1 MKTQV
6 LNLIKALAMIVL
18 LSIGVMY
25 KFGRRWY
32 RRFCIKVLWK
42 KLRIRTSVYEQW
54 HAKRAAKLQMALNI
68 EHSESPSF

>member
-32 RRFCIKVLWK
+32 RRVCIKMLWK
-42 KLRIRTSVYEQW
+42 KHPIPPRVY
-54 HAKRAAKLQMALNI
+54 
-68 EHSESPSF
+68 